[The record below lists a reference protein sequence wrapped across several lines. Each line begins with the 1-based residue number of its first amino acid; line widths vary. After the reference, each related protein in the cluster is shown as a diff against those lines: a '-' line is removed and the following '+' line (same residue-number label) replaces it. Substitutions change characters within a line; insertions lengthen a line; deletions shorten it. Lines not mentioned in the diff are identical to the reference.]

1 MTTNAAR
8 MSLKTLPLKP
18 QERLQTISNHIL
30 LVLLDLFILF
40 YFFGILNAA
49 VPSVLNPNN
58 PSVPET

>member
-18 QERLQTISNHIL
+18 PERLQNISTRFVIDFFFL
-30 LVLLDLFILF
+30 
-40 YFFGILNAA
+40 FFGILNAVA
-49 VPSVLNPNN
+49 PSVLNPNN